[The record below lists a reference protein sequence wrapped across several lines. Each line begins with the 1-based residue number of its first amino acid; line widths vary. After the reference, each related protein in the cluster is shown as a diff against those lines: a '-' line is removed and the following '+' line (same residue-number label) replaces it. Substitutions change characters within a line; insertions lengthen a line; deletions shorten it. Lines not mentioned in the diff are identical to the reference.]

1 MSQQDVDIDALMRKT
16 LPHAAEE
23 SQDYEAPFTTLTW
36 KEWLDLQT
44 QMVHCFTRFQRAISY
59 QQAKVAVG
67 IAREMIEIGTNLL
80 YEATDWIGFDP
91 K

>member
-1 MSQQDVDIDALMRKT
+1 MSQPEVDIDTLIRKT

-36 KEWLDLQT
+36 KEWLDLQV

-67 IAREMIEIGTNLL
+67 IAREMIEIGMNLL
-80 YEATDWIGFDP
+80 HEATDWIGHDP